1 MAGSLSLKMRKVWLA
16 IIIML
21 SIKGFAKPVH
31 YSFISHWEIKAPV
44 KEVWEYINKGEEWHY
59 WWRSVVK
66 TKLLQKGDNNGIG
79 EIIQYTW
86 KSFLPFKLKINFK
99 ITGKDLYKEIR
110 GESTGDL
117 IGAGVWRFEER
128 NGITYVDYQW
138 EVEST
143 KKLVNFLSHFMK
155 GFFTYSHNVIMH
167 RGEKG
172 LKKALRT

>member
-1 MAGSLSLKMRKVWLA
+1 MAGSLSLKMRKVWLV

-21 SIKGFAKPVH
+21 SLKGFAKPVH
-31 YSFISHWEIKAPV
+31 YSFISHWEINAPV
-44 KEVWEYINKGEEWHY
+44 SVVWDYIDKGEEWHS

-155 GFFTYSHNVIMH
+155 GFFTYSHNVIMR

>member
-1 MAGSLSLKMRKVWLA
+1 LGMRKIGLSILLLLSL
-16 IIIML
+16 
-21 SIKGFAKPVH
+21 KGFAKPVH
-31 YSFISHWEIKAPV
+31 YSFLSHWEIKAPL
-44 KEVWEYINKGEEWHY
+44 KEVWDYIDRGKDWHA

-66 TKLLQKGDNNGIG
+66 TKVLQESVDNGPG
-79 EIIQYTW
+79 QIIEYTW

-99 ITGKDLYKEIR
+99 ITGRELYREIR

-117 IGAGVWRFEER
+117 AGTGVWRFEER

-155 GFFTYSHNVIMH
+155 GFFTYNHNVIMR

-172 LKKALRT
+172 LKKAMER

>member
-1 MAGSLSLKMRKVWLA
+1 MRKVGLA
-16 IIIML
+16 ILIL
-21 SIKGFAKPVH
+21 FSFKGFAKPVH

-44 KEVWEYINKGEEWHY
+44 KEVWEYIDKGEEWHY

-66 TKLLQKGDNNGIG
+66 TWLVQKGNSNGLG
-79 EIIQYTW
+79 EIIHYTW
-86 KSFLPFKLKINFK
+86 KSFLPFTLNIYFK
-99 ITGKDLYKEIR
+99 ITGKELYKEIS

-117 IGAGVWRFEER
+117 TGTGVWRFEER
-128 NGITYVDYQW
+128 NGITYVEYQW

-172 LKKALRT
+172 LKKAVKQ